1 MIRQDINKQCSRLAP
16 IAIAQRKGEETRRST
31 QKSPWTERP
40 PLLFDF
46 RGGFDFEQSQSEN
59 VYHRHTFSTSKCA
72 SHFPFLFFY
81 GWALFR
87 AWLDAHRKC
96 RDRLVVN
103 KKYTLESEEK
113 RRKNGLE
120 VQRRK
125 NRKSARE
132 RARRR
137 ESFRY
142 WNRKQQT
149 ILTTQSVWVV
159 HS

>member
-16 IAIAQRKGEETRRST
+16 IAIAQRKGEETLDV
-31 QKSPWTERP
+31 RP
-40 PLLFDF
+40 RNRHGLSAPLLFDF

-59 VYHRHTFSTSKCA
+59 VYHRHSFSTSKCA

-87 AWLDAHRKC
+87 ARLDAHRKC

-103 KKYTLESEEK
+103 KKYTPKSEEK

-120 VQRRK
+120 EQRRK

-142 WNRKQQT
+142 WNRKQQPF
-149 ILTTQSVWVV
+149 
-159 HS
+159 